1 MSHDPLRRDT
11 FGPDHP
17 LRALLCRHDYPRRV
31 FRRYFLLARHRR
43 RRMGKCRFDLRF
55 SRGANTTFK
64 FARIFS
70 GYVVERALAARSNV
84 VPRSS
89 RFSVNEL
96 TARQSCHGAYISRVT
111 FTLNYPLLNDMLYF
125 IFMQVFM
132 RRELITS

>member
-17 LRALLCRHDYPRRV
+17 LRVLLCRHDYPRRV
-31 FRRYFLLARHRR
+31 FRRYFLPAPSPSH
-43 RRMGKCRFDLRF
+43 GKVSIRPPVL
-55 SRGANTTFK
+55 ANTTFE
-64 FARIFS
+64 FARILS

-96 TARQSCHGAYISRVT
+96 TACQSCHAARIPRY
-111 FTLNYPLLNDMLYF
+111 FYFNYSLFNDVIFYF
-125 IFMQVFM
+125 YTHKFLCVA
-132 RRELITS
+132 S